1 MSINARQIVLAQHP
15 HGMPSDEDL
24 PLKETTL
31 KAPGSGEVLLRVI
44 YLSLDP
50 YMRGRMSPSKSYA
63 AGVAIGE
70 PITAESICEVMAS
83 EADGLSKGD
92 IVIARTGWVDH
103 AVMAAKECRKIDPSL
118 APISAHL
125 GVMGMPGFT
134 AWAGLI
140 IHGQVKSG
148 DTVCVS
154 SAAGAVG
161 QIVGQIAKAK
171 GATAIGIA
179 GGPDKCREV
188 EDVFGFDACVDY
200 KADGFKDALKSAA
213 GDGFDVY
220 FENVGG
226 DVLYAVLPLMK
237 EFGRIPVC
245 GMIAWYNLT
254 GAPEGPDRA
263 PQIWR
268 TILTKKLTVR
278 GFINYDDIE
287 HHDTFLQDMSGWLK
301 DGTVKYREDI
311 REGLEKAP
319 TYFRELLTGGNHGK
333 MIVKVGDD
341 PTG

>member
-1 MSINARQIVLAQHP
+1 MSITARQIVLAQHP
-15 HGMPSDEDL
+15 QGMPTDADL
-24 PLKETTL
+24 PLKERAL
-31 KAPGSGEVLLRVI
+31 GGPGAGEVLLRVI

-63 AGVAIGE
+63 AGIEIGA
-70 PITAESICEVMAS
+70 PITGESICEVLDS
-83 EADGLSKGD
+83 QDDGLSKGD
-92 IVIARTGWVDH
+92 IVIAHTGWVDH
-103 AVMAAKECRKIDPSL
+103 AVIKARDCRKIDPSL

-134 AWAGLI
+134 AWVGLI
-140 IHGQVKSG
+140 VHGKLKSG

-161 QIVGQIAKAK
+161 QVVGQIAKAK
-171 GATAIGIA
+171 GAKAIGIA
-179 GGPDKCREV
+179 GGPEKCREV
-188 EDVFGFDACVDY
+188 EETFGFEKCVDY
-200 KADGFKDALKSAA
+200 KADDFRQSLRAAA
-213 GDGFDVY
+213 GDGFDIY

-226 DVLYAVLPLMK
+226 EVLFEVLPVMK

-254 GAPEGPDRA
+254 GAPEGPDRG

-268 TILTKKLTVR
+268 AILTKKLTVR

-287 HHDTFLQDMSGWLK
+287 HHDAFLQDMSGWLK

-311 REGLEKAP
+311 REGLENAP
-319 TYFRELLTGGNHGK
+319 DYFRELLSGGNRGK
-333 MIVKVGDD
+333 MIVKVGED
-341 PTG
+341 PTK